1 MARGENIKITK
12 KGQGNQQMVGGSQ
25 TTRKKTVI
33 MEMEEEYSGSDGEI
47 NTGSPDRRNL
57 KNGGGGVTWQEL

>member
-12 KGQGNQQMVGGSQ
+12 KGHGNGNQNLVGGSQ

-47 NTGSPDRRNL
+47 NTRSPDR
-57 KNGGGGVTWQEL
+57 K